1 MVTRR
6 SSVTARSDRLRDV
19 ALMDVG
25 LGGYDGVE
33 PAYPREVG
41 LAYCD
46 GRPPLC
52 WLIEPEGNWES
63 APATVPTCE
72 GFRFGAG
79 LPAAVVASELE
90 RATRGC
96 RVYAESYMPVNVW
109 LRRLSVRSGV
119 TVSFKVRD
127 MRLLVVRPGSSAE
140 ALPSGFDLAVQRSRR
155 AVPDASRAVVDAIRH
170 ARFLQELSAAPLPE

>member
-1 MVTRR
+1 MVTRP
-6 SSVTARSDRLRDV
+6 SPVAARSGRLRDV
-19 ALMDVG
+19 VLMEVG

-41 LAYCD
+41 LAFCD

-52 WLIEPEGNWES
+52 WLIAPEVSWETS
-63 APATVPTCE
+63 PATGAMCE
-72 GFRFGAG
+72 GVGFGAG

-90 RATRGC
+90 KATHGF
-96 RVYAESYMPVNVW
+96 RVYAESYMPLNAW
-109 LRRLSVRSGV
+109 LRRLSLHSGV

-127 MRLLVVRPGSSAE
+127 MRLLVVRPGSRAD
-140 ALPSGFDLAVQRSRR
+140 ALPTGFDLAVQRSRR
-155 AVPDASRAVVDAIRH
+155 AVPEISRAVVDAVRH